1 MGAFLMALTE
11 DQYRQRERT
20 IPPQLIELAR
30 GQTKN
35 PWDVP
40 TLSAAVALAVLNKY
54 MVGDTD
60 DLAEMQVE
68 LILALAARCD
78 ELEKQLRD
86 LALRNPP
93 AWHLLLP
100 QG

>member
-11 DQYRQRERT
+11 DQYRQRERA

-35 PWDVP
+35 LWEVRP
-40 TLSAAVALAVLNKY
+40 LSAAVAAAVLNKY
-54 MVGDTD
+54 MAGHTN

-78 ELEKQLRD
+78 ELEKLLRD
-86 LALRNPP
+86 LALRNP
-93 AWHLLLP
+93 LP
-100 QG
+100 RLF